1 MTSVEPTRPNL
12 TQPPTQ
18 ATQEKAAPGVP
29 AGRFFGSA
37 LPRPF
42 LVLEGPSGLWSRGG
56 PEGAKPREAPPAVN
70 DALLAWA
77 ALAPRSR
84 GGFAVGLRQVGAVA
98 GTVTGRGGKPKRP
111 LTAYF
116 LYANDVREV
125 SAQAERGSLR
135 QRPGEH

>member
-1 MTSVEPTRPNL
+1 MGRADPTEPDLRA
-12 TQPPTQ
+12 TQ

-56 PEGAKPREAPPAVN
+56 PEGVKPREAPPAVN

-111 LTAYF
+111 LTACF